1 MTPLKQLTSMK
12 SVEWLEFTSRP
23 VKLLLVSRQKKR
35 KLRLKLAK
43 ERNLLMQKAQ
53 RKRELKKSLLLRN

>member
-12 SVEWLEFTSRP
+12 SVEWLEFTSRL